1 MNKRETHI
9 VTGMTKDL
17 AISRF
22 EPSYVYDARN
32 IRIRTVGNNS
42 TMLSVTNEKGTAEFT
57 LENGSDPVVGTVL
70 GTASFS
76 DTLVIFTK
84 DETYERIYKLVF
96 NEDYTSALSTRLY
109 QGTGLNLQYDHP
121 LETLALFENE
131 SIKKVYWVDGV
142 NQPRVIN
149 ISKTYDDTE
158 ADKFNFNREIGADA
172 RIKVTKF
179 NSGGEF
185 RPGTVQYCFNYFDK
199 FGQETNIV
207 DVSPLYYISP
217 KDSGL
222 AADDVSSCSFQVT
235 FENLNPNFEYVRLY
249 AIYRSSENATPSVR
263 IVGDY
268 STSESEVIVHT
279 LGEFEPVERP
289 VQSSDIEVPF
299 ENLWVIDSNYN
310 LKYNVNERFGPESG
324 YSLHT
329 ITLEENEYLYDDRN
343 DAVYCTYYLERNGEV
358 GLPKQS
364 TIDVYAPANYTP
376 FYYIVNES
384 DAVSHRR
391 TVSSSFTT
399 ETLDKGTTI
408 IDTGVYGSTID
419 AEALLFM
426 GGQYFIAETL
436 ADKDNTL
443 FFGNIKSEVPNIG
456 DIKVTIDGVQI
467 ELKNLNTYISS
478 MVAGEVTSCAFG
490 FDGNLLSSLTPEVP
504 IRDLE
509 NKDIVPYSKDNNRA
523 STAIKTFKARENYRL
538 GFIAQYKTG
547 QWSEVIW
554 LGDFTEEEQSGVN
567 HFFPAE
573 EYSNGVNTY
582 NLTLWGQQFRAAGYR
597 ATISSSIANALIEND
612 FIRVAPVVVYPQFSD
627 RLVICQGLLCPSVFS
642 ISDRSENSPFAQCD
656 WRFRKGYSWNRI
668 EEEIQCNATKF
679 VIEEENVEGIV
690 SSTYAPTIPFVK
702 FRDGSVE
709 SSYAPLDSENFSKY
723 FGTEY
728 YRDPNI
734 LTFHSPDIDSSEE
747 ILKGDVLPL
756 KLRLVGY
763 TNGGFFSKIYTHP
776 NPDNPSQ
783 QVPDSFFTTREVEL
797 KSTVHYYI
805 NLDTLGFGS
814 NSELLIDNSTKK
826 IPSVFYDV
834 WYQPTVGT
842 FSHYSYNEFFG
853 GPLKTVGF
861 KDNQVNVPNGTPEA
875 ANETTYYGWF
885 TYLWHRNGS
894 LNNQPA
900 PLNSSSSS
908 YRTAMYKRKITSE
921 KTIGYTTYL
930 CNPNADTFNYTTID
944 ASINGINIYDPSF
957 GIVFEDTECQKERLY
972 YGSIDKALIP
982 KFLDKSALLFYD
994 DLETITDVHEGDSTQ
1009 EGYYVRQAGVFDIG
1023 AGTVPYEKG
1032 SLRVISDSN
1041 RGTEAVQMKY
1051 ASTRHVVVS
1060 LDDHD
1065 ENTIFQLGKPFDTE
1079 NNHYI
1084 FWINDQK
1091 TFNGVYLDEGF
1102 YEEDATQHIDYSF
1115 TNNCIY
1121 IGELYRDMTEEQ
1133 LAARFGGTSKEAL
1146 AANTWTLAGEAVK
1159 LVANQDATL
1168 YYKEGDTYFGRYDC
1182 LKSYPLTQQD
1192 KQSVVSIYSTEIE
1205 SRVNLDFRYGNTMNL
1220 DDNTLVTPENF
1231 NLYNHPG
1238 YEQTNQYFTYKTLD
1252 YDRYIFNSEN
1262 GRLIQEFPNTITW
1275 SLEKTLGEDVDKWTS
1290 ISLTSTMDLDGT
1302 KGEITKLTRFNNEIF
1317 AFQESAFAQVLFNS
1331 RVQIPVSDG
1340 VPVEITNGYKVDGK
1354 RYISEHIGMQN
1365 KWSLG
1370 VTPYSMYFVDDNK
1383 NSIFSYNGQ
1392 LADLSTIK
1400 GMKSWSYMDYTKR
1413 KSSWTPYYTIQSGNA
1428 GYENLRT
1435 FYDNIYNEVYFTT
1448 DTESLVYS
1456 ETLGNFTSFLDYG
1469 RLPYLGNMGN
1479 KFLALTDGETRLHE
1493 LWAGDYNK
1501 FFGEKKG
1508 YSLTFVANAD
1518 PTMDKVFNNLEWRST
1533 SYNGDNYLSHNT
1545 FDTLKVWHEHQDT
1558 GDITLNDSVGLPT
1571 SLKKKFNAFRAFVP
1585 RDKAHKMNRIR
1596 NSWTY
1601 IKLSK
1606 EHPDKEKMMFTDLN
1620 VDFFE

>member
-57 LENGSDPVVGTVL
+57 LENGSDPIVGTIL

-149 ISKTYDDTE
+149 IGKTYVDTE

-172 RIKVTKF
+172 KIEVTKF

-222 AADDVSSCSFQVT
+222 AADDVSGCSFQVALT
-235 FENLNPNFEYVRLY
+235 NLNVNFEYVRLY
-249 AIYRSSENATPSVR
+249 AIYRSSENATPNVR

-268 STSESEVIVHT
+268 KINTVLTATRDNQPSSVVVSEENCYWVSKDLSERESLSSYYTGPWNGMGPTKININGGYIYDASTEKY
-279 LGEFEPVERP
+279 
-289 VQSSDIEVPF
+289 
-299 ENLWVIDSNYN
+299 YN
-310 LKYNVNERFGPESG
+310 L
-324 YSLHT
+324 
-329 ITLEENEYLYDDRN
+329 
-343 DAVYCTYYLERNGEV
+343 YYLNTDPIQRVDGMVMQKGINDTYIIPDNGYPYFSRTGLMEV
-358 GLPKQS
+358 S
-364 TIDVYAPANYTP
+364 Y
-376 FYYIVNES
+376 
-384 DAVSHRR
+384 R
-391 TVSSSFTT
+391 TSV
-399 ETLDKGTTI
+399 GITI
-408 IDTGVYGSTID
+408 IDTGTYGSTID
-419 AEALLFM
+419 AEALLFI
-426 GGQYFIAETL
+426 GGQYVVAETL
-436 ADKDNTL
+436 AEKDNTL
-443 FFGNIKSEVPNIG
+443 FLGNLKNEVPNIG
-456 DIKVTIDGVQI
+456 DIEVSYDYEEVKIKELRDVNPTLHLITLQSQEFDYTGTPIDTTTPDSQIPIYQTSTSVEDTIPFI
-467 ELKNLNTYISS
+467 
-478 MVAGEVTSCAFG
+478 
-490 FDGNLLSSLTPEVP
+490 
-504 IRDLE
+504 
-509 NKDIVPYSKDNNRA
+509 KDNNR
-523 STAIKTFKARENYRL
+523 SSQCVKGFKARENYRL

-554 LGDFTEEEQSGVN
+554 LDDFTEEYASGEH
-567 HFFPAE
+567 HFFSDME
-573 EYSNGVNTY
+573 NGQM
-582 NLTLWGQQFRAAGYR
+582 LWGQQFRSAGFKGV
-597 ATISSSIANALIEND
+597 ISSYVVNALQQNS
-612 FIRVAPVVVYPQFSD
+612 FIKVAPVVVYPSVGD
-627 RLVICQGLLCPSVFS
+627 RLVLCQGLLCPTLFNSR
-642 ISDRSENSPFAQCD
+642 DRGENAPFAQAD
-656 WRFRKGYSWNRI
+656 WRFRLGYNWNRVKD
-668 EEEIQCNATKF
+668 EIQLNAT
-679 VIEEENVEGIV
+679 EDD
-690 SSTYAPTIPFVK
+690 YAPEVPFAFYKGGNDSTWSSLTNDK
-702 FRDGSVE
+702 FD
-709 SSYAPLDSENFSKY
+709 SYFP
-723 FGTEY
+723 TEY

-734 LTFHSPDIDSSEE
+734 LTFHSPDLDSSEE
-747 ILKGDVLPL
+747 LKKDDFEDVS
-756 KLRLVGY
+756 LRLVGFSN
-763 TNGGFFSKIYTHP
+763 NGFKTYYDSQNTVYNTVERLSPNTKI
-776 NPDNPSQ
+776 
-783 QVPDSFFTTREVEL
+783 FTYV
-797 KSTVHYYI
+797 SM
-805 NLDTLGFGS
+805 DTLGFGDKS
-814 NSELLIDNSTKK
+814 TPLIDNIGNEGTLSNNLLFKG
-826 IPSVFYDV
+826 FYDNAIQEV
-834 WYQPTVGT
+834 EDEDGHIELDYIGRSGPT
-842 FSHYSYNEFFG
+842 YSPPYY
-853 GPLKTVGF
+853 
-861 KDNQVNVPNGTPEA
+861 
-875 ANETTYYGWF
+875 TYY

-894 LNNQPA
+894 LNSQSAVSNKFALQGGIRTAVYKRKVFSMKTLAYTTYFNKGCNFSADDIINVPLKDLGIFDTDQSFMISIDTANQEERRYYGNIDSVLVNGFAANSNVSFYDATSDSSHSKTARDYSDGYLVRYTDEPINDTRTIRRV
-900 PLNSSSSS
+900 PGSGWSHLSVNGKDPVSMKYKTTRHIVLSLNSSL
-908 YRTAMYKRKITSE
+908 AQQLSE
-921 KTIGYTTYL
+921 LGGEIEGSQY
-930 CNPNADTFNYTTID
+930 
-944 ASINGINIYDPSF
+944 IYW
-957 GIVFEDTECQKERLY
+957 
-972 YGSIDKALIP
+972 
-982 KFLDKSALLFYD
+982 LDEPLQLN
-994 DLETITDVHEGDSTQ
+994 
-1009 EGYYVRQAGVFDIG
+1009 GYYL
-1023 AGTVPYEKG
+1023 P
-1032 SLRVISDSN
+1032 SDYY
-1041 RGTEAVQMKY
+1041 TQIAQ
-1051 ASTRHVVVS
+1051 
-1060 LDDHD
+1060 D
-1065 ENTIFQLGKPFDTE
+1065 ETL
-1079 NNHYI
+1079 
-1084 FWINDQK
+1084 
-1091 TFNGVYLDEGF
+1091 
-1102 YEEDATQHIDYSF
+1102 DYSF
-1115 TNNCIY
+1115 RNKCIY
-1121 IGELYRDMTEEQ
+1121 IGELYRDMTPER
-1133 LAARFGGTSKEAL
+1133 LAARFGGNTQEAL
-1146 AANTWTLAGEAVK
+1146 TANIWTLAGDTVK
-1159 LVANQDATL
+1159 LVEGQDAVL
-1168 YYKEGDTYFGRYDC
+1168 YYKEGDTYFGRYEC
-1182 LKSYPLTQQD
+1182 LKSYPYTQED
-1192 KQSVVSIYSTEIE
+1192 KQSIVSIYSTEIE

-1220 DDNTLVTPENF
+1220 DDNTMVTPQNF
-1231 NLYNHPG
+1231 NLYNHEG
-1238 YEQTNQYFTYKTLD
+1238 YEQTNQYFTYRTLD
-1252 YDRYIFNSEN
+1252 YDRYVFHEEG
-1262 GRLIQEFPNTITW
+1262 GRRVQDFPNMITW

-1400 GMKSWSYMDYTKR
+1400 GMKSWDYMNYTKR
-1413 KSSWTPYYTIQSGNA
+1413 KSSWTPYLNSTSG
-1428 GYENLRT
+1428 YKNLRT
-1435 FYDNIYNEVYFTT
+1435 FYDSIYNEVYFTT

-1469 RLPYLGNMGN
+1469 KLPYLGNMGN
-1479 KFLALTDGETRLHE
+1479 KFLALTDEETRLYE

-1533 SYNGDNYLSHNT
+1533 SYNGTTYLSHNT

-1558 GDITLNDSVGLPT
+1558 GDVTLNDTVGLPT
-1571 SLKKKFNAFRAFVP
+1571 SLKKKFNAFRAFIP
-1585 RDKAHKMNRIR
+1585 RDKTYKMNRIR
-1596 NSWTY
+1596 NPWIY